1 MQRVFCVNYTADA
14 KFIVSGSD
22 DTNLRIWK
30 ARSNEKLGQKLVRE
44 ERSTNYRNTLVKK
57 FEHMPEVRNI
67 VKSRNLPK
75 FVKKQSAMAQI
86 QHASAKRKE
95 GNIIKHS
102 KKGTVEYKGIRGK
115 SVVKEYE

>member
-1 MQRVFCVNYTADA
+1 MNYTADA

-30 ARSNEKLGQKLVRE
+30 ARSNEKLGQQLVRE
-44 ERSTNYRNTLVKK
+44 ERATNYRNTLVKK

-67 VKSRNLPK
+67 VKSRNMPK
-75 FVKKQSAMAQI
+75 FVKKQTAMAQI

-102 KKGTVEYKGIRGK
+102 KKGSVAWKGERAKAI
-115 SVVKEYE
+115 VKEYE